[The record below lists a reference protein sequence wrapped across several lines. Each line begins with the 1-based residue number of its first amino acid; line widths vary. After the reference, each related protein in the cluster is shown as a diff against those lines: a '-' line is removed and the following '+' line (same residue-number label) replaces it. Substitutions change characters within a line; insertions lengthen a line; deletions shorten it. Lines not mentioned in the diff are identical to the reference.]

1 MAKIKICGI
10 THSDDAVAAVAAGA
24 DALGFVFYP
33 KSSRYVAPEVAREI
47 ALKLGAF
54 TVLTGLFV
62 NATRGEI
69 NEVLAR
75 VPLHLLQFHGDET
88 PEFCESFHRPYMKAI
103 RMHPDINL
111 ADVFK
116 NYASAS
122 AILLDAYKPG
132 IPGGTGETF
141 DWARVPKNPS
151 IPVVLAGG
159 LTSENVAQALVTTDV
174 YAVDVSGGVEAAP
187 GRKDREKIKRFII
200 NARKFQ

>member
-103 RMHPDINL
+103 RMRPDINL
-111 ADVFK
+111 AEVFK

-132 IPGGTGETF
+132 IPGGTGEAF
-141 DWARVPKNPS
+141 DWTRVPKNPS

-159 LTSENVAQALVTTDV
+159 LTSENVAQALAVTDV

>member
-103 RMHPDINL
+103 RMRPDINL

-132 IPGGTGETF
+132 IPGGTGEAF
-141 DWARVPKNPS
+141 DWTRVPKNPS

-159 LTSENVAQALVTTDV
+159 LTSENVAQALAVTDV

>member
-103 RMHPDINL
+103 RMRLDINL

-132 IPGGTGETF
+132 IPGGTGEAF
-141 DWARVPKNPS
+141 DWTRVPKNPS

-159 LTSENVAQALVTTDV
+159 LTSENVAQALAVTDV

>member
-103 RMHPDINL
+103 RMRPDINL
-111 ADVFK
+111 AEVFK

-159 LTSENVAQALVTTDV
+159 LTSENVAQALAVTDV

>member
-103 RMHPDINL
+103 RMRPDINL
-111 ADVFK
+111 AEVFK

-159 LTSENVAQALVTTDV
+159 LTSENVAQALAATDV

>member
-88 PEFCESFHRPYMKAI
+88 SEFCESFHRPYMKAI

-141 DWARVPKNPS
+141 DWTRVPKNPS

>member
-69 NEVLAR
+69 NEVLTR

-88 PEFCESFHRPYMKAI
+88 PGFCESFHRPYMKAI
-103 RMHPDINL
+103 RMRPDINL

-159 LTSENVAQALVTTDV
+159 LTSENVAQALAATDV